1 MCETEKNNN
10 TTTLACREIRKD
22 FNVFVKLFIF
32 EGGCVFNIY
41 VGGAFGGWAKIL
53 HTKRG

>member
-1 MCETEKNNN
+1 MCETEKT

-41 VGGAFGGWAKIL
+41 EGGTFGGWAKIL